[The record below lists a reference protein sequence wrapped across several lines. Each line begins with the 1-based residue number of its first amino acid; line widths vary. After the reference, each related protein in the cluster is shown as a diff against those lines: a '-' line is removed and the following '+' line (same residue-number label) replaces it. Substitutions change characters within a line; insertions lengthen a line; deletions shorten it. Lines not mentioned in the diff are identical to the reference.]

1 MIMHDA
7 LNEHSGTCGDEGE
20 RIEESAAP
28 PRVSTHSHAALLLAS
43 AAKLSARL
51 PVFSTEDLAVA
62 AHHLFPSAFALQGF
76 PEHPDHAKVR
86 VRVCGVA
93 GLVGQGYFAREKG
106 GLRLTAEGLAVAQSL
121 PVADAAE
128 APAPPRRKRIVRR
141 LRRVRLKKLHV
152 RRTVAKGG
160 TSLAMQKRIAIE
172 RVLAETGYNMRRAAQ
187 LLDVSRSNLYR
198 LAGTYGIDVDR
209 ERRKARGIV
218 VESAS
223 AVLPP
228 SPPPP
233 PPPAPPP
240 ATVPAPA
247 RPIDRGP
254 LTDREA
260 RVVYAISRTDAAQRY
275 LRGETER
282 LTQED
287 ADGFWGVAEGF
298 DPTMLTALLERA
310 RTHYDRRLP
319 AVVVVRKL
327 SDLHTQLVVC
337 RFRWNLR
344 RAGGA

>member
-1 MIMHDA
+1 MTDA
-7 LNEHSGTCGDEGE
+7 IAERTSTSHEEAAEANASPAASRGCSLCGNTGHYRSTC
-20 RIEESAAP
+20 
-28 PRVSTHSHAALLLAS
+28 PRRTTPRGPATHSHAALLLAA

-62 AHHLFPSAFALQGF
+62 AHHLHPSAFALQGF

-218 VESAS
+218 V
-223 AVLPP
+223 V
-228 SPPPP
+228 
-233 PPPAPPP
+233 
-240 ATVPAPA
+240 
-247 RPIDRGP
+247 DRGP

-319 AVVVVRKL
+319 AVGVVRKL

>member
-1 MIMHDA
+1 M
-7 LNEHSGTCGDEGE
+7 TK
-20 RIEESAAP
+20 ESASKRAPPP

-260 RVVYAISRTDAAQRY
+260 RVVYAISRTDAAKRY

-319 AVVVVRKL
+319 AVGVVRKL